1 MKSKKVQIQVRR
13 ARASDVPALVN
24 LWLEFSREHER
35 IVVRKTRSFAAFYS
49 RRDDV
54 AEMADR
60 FFRKDIRSR
69 NWGVY
74 IAEAG
79 GFPAGYA
86 LFTIKKTP
94 PVYKIDTIGYIDS
107 LYIRKPFRG
116 AGLSSRFKDIAADWF
131 RKKGLSHMS
140 LNVAP
145 ENTHAR
151 SIYTDWGFLEHQI
164 EMRMKV

>member
-1 MKSKKVQIQVRR
+1 MKSNNAQIQVRK
-13 ARASDVPALVN
+13 ARHSDVPALVN

-35 IVVRKTRSFAAFYS
+35 MVVRKTKSFAAFYS

-60 FFRKDIRSR
+60 FFRRNIRSR
-69 NWGVY
+69 NWEVY
-74 IAEAG
+74 IAEVGSA
-79 GFPAGYA
+79 PAGYA

-94 PVYKIDTIGYIDS
+94 PVYKIDKIGYIDS

-116 AGLSSRFKDIAADWF
+116 AGLASRFKDIAADWF
-131 RKKGLSHMS
+131 HKKGLSHVS

-145 ENTHAR
+145 ENIHAH

-164 EMRMKV
+164 EMRMKL